1 MHHVSNDAPPR
12 QLSASMAHVQ
22 VARHNKPTIK
32 VNLAAAMAQAST
44 MCDVVIAPARWYT
57 A

>member
-44 MCDVVIAPARWYT
+44 MRDVVIAPARWYT

>member
-1 MHHVSNDAPPR
+1 MHHANNDAPPR

-32 VNLAAAMAQAST
+32 VNLAAAMAQALT
-44 MCDVVIAPARWYT
+44 VCDVVIAHSRWYT